1 MKNKVLERKD
11 FLNLLSK
18 NKGIK
23 KRDFIINKA
32 SKKDIDAVSEICQN
46 LLHGNIKVNN
56 RSLKNLYKCRHDIR
70 QIADKKLHHSDKR
83 KIISQRGGF
92 LSVLIPAAIEAVS
105 ALIKIIKSK
114 KKYKKK

>member
-46 LLHGNIKVNN
+46 LLPRVNPN
-56 RSLKNLYKCRHDIR
+56 KENMMNV
-70 QIADKKLHHSDKR
+70 QT
-83 KIISQRGGF
+83 
-92 LSVLIPAAIEAVS
+92 
-105 ALIKIIKSK
+105 
-114 KKYKKK
+114 KKY